1 METAVPIVDQHPA
14 SHRTLKVL
22 KDEERHLPAA
32 QEPAATRRD
41 PDAGGCH
48 LIPLVTKASCS
59 HWLSA
64 VDKQH
69 FMLIGSYFTF
79 LRVLFPTPSPLNH

>member
-41 PDAGGCH
+41 PDAGDVTSSLWSLKLAVLTGC
-48 LIPLVTKASCS
+48 LLWTSSISC
-59 HWLSA
+59 
-64 VDKQH
+64 
-69 FMLIGSYFTF
+69 
-79 LRVLFPTPSPLNH
+79 